1 MAEKITIDID
11 AKINAADSI
20 KDLKELKK
28 LLKETTAGSEDFKKL
43 TGAIDDLEDKIKGSS
58 SAAADLVDN
67 LESAGGPLGAL
78 GGAINKVKVAFSSFN
93 GALKASVIGIIV
105 SSIGLLVT
113 AFAKTE
119 GSLKK
124 LEPVMIGIEKIFGG
138 LVNALQPFLDIVL
151 DLALRALPLVTKAI
165 SVWFGGI
172 VSAFTF
178 IKEVGGSI
186 GELLTGIFT
195 GDTDKITG
203 AYERLKGS
211 WDKTTK
217 AYDEF
222 QKNFQAGT
230 EKQTATEKKNAE
242 DQKAAREK
250 ALQERLKHLDAQD
263 KLDAS
268 ELAKQK
274 ANALALADTEQEKL
288 DVEKAFY
295 EKSYKDKVQDLKDKQ
310 ALYKKGSDEYKGL
323 QTELNQADAE
333 RTLAMTAFGEKQKE
347 ITKTNQK
354 ELYDTEIKGIE
365 LKKAQGLVTEE
376 EYQKGIYDLA
386 IKYGQDAQA
395 ALIKYESFKTEQKK
409 KSAADARTIQLQE
422 LQDEID
428 FLTQQNDL
436 LELDFAEDQA
446 RLEQKKILLE
456 QEKAIELSNKELTE
470 KEKNEI
476 IKKYAKEEQEVDK
489 AVTASKKAE
498 AEARAQI
505 QLSVAN
511 AAASAG
517 RLLQQIAGENKTI
530 AIAGIVLEQ
539 AAAIASIAI
548 NASKNFVKDGG
559 VTSPLAWANLVAAGV
574 QAASAVL
581 AAKKGIDAINKV
593 QVPGGGGGGG
603 GGMASAP
610 QISYG
615 GGPTPIQAPQGT
627 MTSGVNASSQIAQS
641 LAQTTGKPIQ
651 AYVVSTQLQSQSAL
665 DRRTNRAS
673 TFSGG

>member
-11 AKINAADSI
+11 AKINAAESI

-43 TGAIDDLEDKIKGSS
+43 
-58 SAAADLVDN
+58 
-67 LESAGGPLGAL
+67 SAGIRELDDTIKDASATSDDFAGYLENAEGPLGAFGKGL
-78 GGAINKVKVAFSSFN
+78 RAVEKNFSSFN

-105 SSIGLLVT
+105 TSIGLLVT

-138 LVNALQPFLDIVL
+138 LVNALQPFLDIIL
-151 DLALRALPLVTKAI
+151 DLAMRALPAVTKAI
-165 SVWFGGI
+165 AAWFGGI

-186 GELLTGIFT
+186 GDLLTGIFT
-195 GDTDKITG
+195 GDGDKITK
-203 AYERLKGS
+203 AYDRLKGS

-230 EKQTATEKKNAE
+230 EKQTATQKKNAD
-242 DQKAAREK
+242 DQAAIDAKRL
-250 ALQERLKHLDAQD
+250 ADTLKHLDAQD

-274 ANALALADTEQEKL
+274 ANALALAETDQQKL

-295 EKSYKDKVQDLKDKQ
+295 EKSYKDRVKDLQDKQ
-310 ALYKKGSDEYKGL
+310 ALYKKGTDEYKAI

-333 RTLAMTAFGEKQKE
+333 RTLALTAFSAKQIE
-347 ITKTNQK
+347 ITKNNQK

-365 LKKAQGLVTEE
+365 LKKAQGLLTEE
-376 EYQKGIYDLA
+376 AYQKGLYDLA
-386 IKYGQDAQA
+386 IKYGQDAQT

-436 LELDFAEDQA
+436 LDLDFADDQA
-446 RLEQKKILLE
+446 RLEQKKLLLE

-476 IKKYAKEEQEVDK
+476 IKRYAKEEQEVDK
-489 AVTASKKAE
+489 AVTESKKAE
-498 AEARAQI
+498 AEARSQI
-505 QLSVAN
+505 QLAVAN

-517 RLLQQIAGENKTI
+517 RLLQQIAGENKSI

-593 QVPGGGGGGG
+593 PIPGGGGGGG
-603 GGMASAP
+603 GGMASSP
-610 QISYG
+610 QITYAG
-615 GGPTPIQAPQGT
+615 APTPMQAPQGA

-651 AYVVSTQLQSQSAL
+651 AFVVSTQLQSQSAL

>member
-1 MAEKITIDID
+1 MAEKIVIDID

-28 LLKETTAGSEDFKKL
+28 LLKETTAGGEDFKKL

-58 SAAADLVDN
+58 KAAGDLVDN
-67 LESAGGPLGAL
+67 LESAGGPLGVVA
-78 GGAINKVKVAFSSFN
+78 GGINKVKVAFSSFN
-93 GALKASVIGIIV
+93 GALKASIIGIIV

-138 LVNALQPFLDIVL
+138 LVNALQPFLDIIL
-151 DLALRALPLVTKAI
+151 DLAMKALPAVTKAI
-165 SVWFGGI
+165 AVWFGGI

-186 GELLTGIFT
+186 GDLLTGIFT
-195 GDTDKITG
+195 GDGDKISK
-203 AYERLKGS
+203 AYDRLTGS

-217 AYDEF
+217 AYEEF
-222 QKNFQAGT
+222 QKNFKAGT
-230 EKQTATEKKNAE
+230 EKQTATQKKNAE
-242 DQKAAREK
+242 DQAAIDAK
-250 ALQERLKHLDAQD
+250 RLADKIKHLEAQD

-268 ELAKQK
+268 VIAQEKAKELALQTTEQGKLDTEKKFYELGYNARVKDLQDKQK
-274 ANALALADTEQEKL
+274 L
-288 DVEKAFY
+288 Y
-295 EKSYKDKVQDLKDKQ
+295 EK
-310 ALYKKGSDEYKGL
+310 GTDEYKAI

-333 RTLAMTAFGEKQKE
+333 RTLALTAFGEKQKE
-347 ITKTNQK
+347 ITKNNQK

-365 LKKAQGLVTEE
+365 LKKAQGLITEE
-376 EYQKGIYDLA
+376 AYQKGLYDLA
-386 IKYGQDAQA
+386 IKYGQDAQT

-436 LELDFAEDQA
+436 SELDFAEDQA
-446 RLEQKKILLE
+446 RLEQKKLLLE

-498 AEARAQI
+498 AEARSQI
-505 QLSVAN
+505 QLAVAN

-517 RLLQQIAGENKTI
+517 RLLQEIAGENKTI

-539 AAAIASIAI
+539 AAALASIAI

-603 GGMASAP
+603 GMASAP

-615 GGPTPIQAPQGT
+615 GGPTPIQAPQGA

>member
-11 AKINAADSI
+11 AKINAAESI
-20 KDLKELKK
+20 KDLKELRN
-28 LLKETTAGSEDFKKL
+28 LLKQTTAGSEDFKKL
-43 TGAIDDLEDKIKGSS
+43 
-58 SAAADLVDN
+58 
-67 LESAGGPLGAL
+67 SAGIRDLDDAIKDASATSDDFAGYLENAEGPLGAFGKGL
-78 GGAINKVKVAFSSFN
+78 RAVEKNFSSLD
-93 GALKASVIGIIV
+93 GIIKSSVIGILV
-105 SSIGLLVT
+105 STIGFLVT

-138 LVNALQPFLDIVL
+138 LVNALQPFLDIIL
-151 DLALRALPLVTKAI
+151 DLAMRALPAVTKAI
-165 SVWFGGI
+165 AAWFGGI

-186 GELLTGIFT
+186 GDLLTGIFT
-195 GDTDKITG
+195 GDGDKISA
-203 AYERLKGS
+203 AYDRLKGS

-230 EKQTATEKKNAE
+230 EKQTATQKKNAD
-242 DQKAAREK
+242 DQAAIDAK
-250 ALQERLKHLDAQD
+250 RLADKIKHLEAQD

-268 ELAKQK
+268 VIAQEKAKELALQTTEQGKLDTEKKFYELGYKARVKDLLDKQK
-274 ANALALADTEQEKL
+274 L
-288 DVEKAFY
+288 Y
-295 EKSYKDKVQDLKDKQ
+295 EK
-310 ALYKKGSDEYKGL
+310 GTDEYKAI

-333 RTLAMTAFGEKQKE
+333 RTLAITAFSAKQIE
-347 ITKTNQK
+347 ISKNNQK

-365 LKKAQGLVTEE
+365 LKKAQGLITEE
-376 EYQKGIYDLA
+376 AYQKGLYDLA
-386 IKYGQDAQA
+386 IKYGQDAQT

-436 LELDFAEDQA
+436 LDLDFADDQA
-446 RLEQKKILLE
+446 RLEQKKLLLE

-476 IKKYAKEEQEVDK
+476 IKRYAKEEQEVDK
-489 AVTASKKAE
+489 SITASKKAE
-498 AEARAQI
+498 AEARSQI

-517 RLLQQIAGENKTI
+517 RLLQQIAGENKTL

-539 AAAIASIAI
+539 AAALASIAI

-559 VTSPLAWANLVAAGV
+559 VTSPLAWANLVAAGI
-574 QAASAVL
+574 QAASAVV

-593 QVPGGGGGGG
+593 QVPGGGGGGA
-603 GGMASAP
+603 GMASAP

-615 GGPTPIQAPQGT
+615 GGPTPIQAPQGA

-641 LAQTTGKPIQ
+641 LAQTTGKPLK
-651 AYVVSTQLQSQSAL
+651 AYVVSTEVQSQSAL
-665 DRRTNRAS
+665 DRRTARAS